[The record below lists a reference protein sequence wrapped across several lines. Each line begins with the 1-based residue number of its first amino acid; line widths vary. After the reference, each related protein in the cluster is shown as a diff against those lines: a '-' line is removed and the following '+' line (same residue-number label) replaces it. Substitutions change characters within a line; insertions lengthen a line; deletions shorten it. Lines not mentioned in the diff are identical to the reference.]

1 MVEGTVRFRK
11 GNAVFLS
18 PLEGDILDALWKTEQ
33 AKVRD
38 LHVRLA
44 KKRKV
49 ALTSVAVSLDRL
61 HKKKIVSRTVANGRG
76 GPHYIYRPVKTQ
88 NELQA
93 SIIENTVDKLISSF
107 GSVAVNYFNQRFRKR

>member
-1 MVEGTVRFRK
+1 MVDVTLRFKK
-11 GNAVFLS
+11 GSAVFLS
-18 PLEGDILDALWKTEQ
+18 PLEGYILDALWKAEQ

-38 LHVRLA
+38 LHMRLA

-61 HKKKIVSRTVANGRG
+61 HTKKIVSRTVAIGRG
-76 GPHYIYRPVKTQ
+76 GPHYIYRPLKSRD
-88 NELQA
+88 ELQA

-107 GSVAVNYFNQRFRKR
+107 GSVAVNYFNERFRKR